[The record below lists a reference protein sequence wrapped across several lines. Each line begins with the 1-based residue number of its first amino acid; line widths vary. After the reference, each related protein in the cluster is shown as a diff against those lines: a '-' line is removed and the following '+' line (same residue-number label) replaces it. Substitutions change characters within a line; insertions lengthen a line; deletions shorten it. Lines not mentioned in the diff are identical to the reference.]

1 MTPQIGKQLQCA
13 YCPIS
18 QEVKESDNDIWPG
31 NMKILLLFHI
41 HVGEK
46 PFSKKS
52 KLSLSLDQQ
61 AEFIKSVLIAC
72 PSQ

>member
-1 MTPQIGKQLQCA
+1 
-13 YCPIS
+13 
-18 QEVKESDNDIWPG
+18 
-31 NMKILLLFHI
+31 MKISLLFHI

-52 KLSLSLDQQ
+52 KLSLHLDQQ
-61 AEFIKSVLIAC
+61 AEFIKSVLTAC